1 MSDHFSGPRAL
12 ADPSCDICDLYAFP
26 SPERTGHLVLVVN
39 VFPLAGP
46 TALFSDAVMCR
57 FRLRPATIAPT
68 SATGAFAVGDT
79 EAIFDCTF
87 DVPVHREGATVQ
99 EGHCTTPAGEMVSVV
114 VNDENGTRGRGVRI
128 FAGLRSDPFFLD
140 VIAFR
145 ETVQTRRLAFKEVG
159 DNHLAGKN
167 ALSLVLEID
176 AAEVLGSASMFAV
189 VAETLTVG
197 EPPVRLERVGRPE
210 IKNGTLR
217 VKEFDTVNP
226 DLEIRDLYND
236 EDAFDLRAEH
246 LVAYRARFNAN
257 LAFFDG
263 LDATVDWPLL
273 ADGSHPLTELLLHDF
288 VVVDVSKPFTDGTC
302 LEIERAMLAGRTPAT
317 CGGRWLNDNYMDSYY
332 TMLINAGNGAPISD
346 GLTQATVPA
355 SDTFPYLAPPNPAPP
370 QEGKSQ
376 S

>member
-26 SPERTGHLVLVVN
+26 SPERPGQLVLVIN

-57 FRLRPATIAPT
+57 FRLRPLSIAQ
-68 SATGAFAVGDT
+68 SGGAAQFTVGET
-79 EAIFDCTF
+79 EVTFDCSF
-87 DVPVHREGATVQ
+87 DVPVHREGSTVQ
-99 EGHCTTPAGEMVSVV
+99 EGRCTTPAGDVVSVV
-114 VNDENGTRGRGVRI
+114 VNDQGDARGPGVRI
-128 FAGLRSDPFFLD
+128 FAGLRTDPFFLD
-140 VIAFR
+140 VDAFR

-159 DNHLAGKN
+159 DNALAEKN
-167 ALSLVLEID
+167 VLSLVLEVD
-176 AAEVLGSASMFAV
+176 AVEVLGSATMFAV

-197 EPPVRLERVGRPE
+197 DRPIRLERVGRPE

-246 LVAYRARFNAN
+246 LSTYRARFNAN
-257 LAFFDG
+257 LAFFDS
-263 LDATVDWPLL
+263 LDGSIDWPLA

-288 VVVDVSKPFTDGTC
+288 LVVDLSKPFMDGTS
-302 LEIERAMLAGRTPAT
+302 LEIERALLAGRQPAT
-317 CGGRWLNDNYMDSYY
+317 CGGRWLNDNYMDSFYS
-332 TMLINAGNGAPISD
+332 MLINAGNGAPISD
-346 GLTQATVPA
+346 GLTQATAPA
-355 SDTFPYLAPPNPAPP
+355 SHEFPYLAPPTAVPL
-370 QEGKSQ
+370 
-376 S
+376 

>member
-26 SPERTGHLVLVVN
+26 SPERPGHLVLVVN

-57 FRLRPATIAPT
+57 FRLRPLSIAQ
-68 SATGAFAVGDT
+68 SGGAAQFAVGET
-79 EAIFDCTF
+79 EVTFDCSF
-87 DVPVHREGATVQ
+87 DVPVHREGSTVQ
-99 EGHCTTPAGEMVSVV
+99 EGRCTTPAGDVVSVV
-114 VNDENGTRGRGVRI
+114 VNDQGDARGPGVRI
-128 FAGLRSDPFFLD
+128 FAGLRTDPFFLD
-140 VIAFR
+140 VDAFR

-159 DNHLAGKN
+159 DNALAEKN
-167 ALSLVLEID
+167 VLSLVLEVD
-176 AAEVLGSASMFAV
+176 AVEVLGSATMFAV

-197 EPPVRLERVGRPE
+197 DRPIRLERVGRPE

-246 LVAYRARFNAN
+246 LSTYRARFNAN
-257 LAFFDG
+257 LAFFDS
-263 LDATVDWPLL
+263 LDASIDWPLA

-288 VVVDVSKPFTDGTC
+288 LVVDLSKPFMDGTS
-302 LEIERAMLAGRTPAT
+302 LEIERALLAGRQPAT
-317 CGGRWLNDNYMDSYY
+317 CGGRWLNDNYMDSFYS
-332 TMLINAGNGAPISD
+332 MLINAGNGAPISD
-346 GLTQATVPA
+346 GLTQATAPA
-355 SDTFPYLAPPNPAPP
+355 SHEFPYLAPPTAVPL
-370 QEGKSQ
+370 
-376 S
+376 